1 MKNILKIFIQQ
12 VLCVVSIDS
21 LLFLHRVKIGI
32 GAIGIEWLVA
42 VHHCYEVF
50 RLAQVDD
57 VVGVARE
64 HYHAL
69 DFFAAHLKIQHF
81 VGALFAHLYQAV
93 SAHHDE
99 LLPLGVV
106 PMLPLGNTGF
116 ADVDTHLSAFDCADK
131 FGERAALIAVHF
143 QVEYC
148 FFFWQ
153 VTQKGAIETFCKR
166 VCRDFWYC
174 ERRWQLGK
182 AIQQIDNLAM
192 PIFSQR

>member
-32 GAIGIEWLVA
+32 RAIGVEGLVA

-64 HYHAL
+64 HYHTLNFIAT
-69 DFFAAHLKIQHF
+69 HLIIKHF

-99 LLPLGVV
+99 LFPLGVV
-106 PMLPLGNTGF
+106 PVLTFGDARF

-131 FGERAALIAVHF
+131 FGERAAIVAVHL
-143 QVEYC
+143 
-148 FFFWQ
+148 
-153 VTQKGAIETFCKR
+153 KGESGLFLR
-166 VCRDFWYC
+166 
-174 ERRWQLGK
+174 
-182 AIQQIDNLAM
+182 QIT
-192 PIFSQR
+192 